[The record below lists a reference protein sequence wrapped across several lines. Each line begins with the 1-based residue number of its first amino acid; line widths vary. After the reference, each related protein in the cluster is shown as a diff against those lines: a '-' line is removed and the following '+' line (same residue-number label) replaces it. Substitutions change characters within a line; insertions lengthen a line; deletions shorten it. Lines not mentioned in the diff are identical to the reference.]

1 MNTRQPYVEW
11 KDSPTSV
18 QIRKPNGDMIDLS
31 VGDFISVKD
40 KLSNRDV
47 FFKIDEFVGDI
58 TQVGPIYFVYR
69 EFDTISKSFIEPSF
83 SLKMGT
89 KNYMIC
95 YPCGNSNYGYH
106 LNKNEWS
113 SIKICDS
120 VPA

>member
-1 MNTRQPYVEW
+1 MTTRQPYVQW
-11 KDSPTSV
+11 KDSPISV

-31 VGDFISVKD
+31 VGDLISVKQERSD
-40 KLSNRDV
+40 RNI

-58 TQVGPIYFVYR
+58 TQVGPVYFVYR
-69 EFDTISKSFIEPSF
+69 EFDTINKCFIEPSF

-95 YPCGNSNYGYH
+95 YPSGNSNYGYH

-113 SIKICDS
+113 SIKICDA
-120 VPA
+120 VPS

>member
-1 MNTRQPYVEW
+1 MNTRQPYVKW
-11 KDSPTSV
+11 KDFPTSV
-18 QIRKPNGDMIDLS
+18 EIRKPNEDKIDLS
-31 VGDFISVKD
+31 VGEFISFKEEQ
-40 KLSNRDV
+40 SNRDV
-47 FFKIDEFVGDI
+47 IFKIVEFIGDI

-83 SLKMGT
+83 SLQMGT
-89 KNYMIC
+89 KNYIIC
-95 YPCGNSNYGYH
+95 YPSGNLNYGYH